1 MKRVGTAFQ
10 ATGTAY
16 AKAGQLEERGVTRG
30 CITESEGLPGQGLNY
45 SYFLSEN
52 KHCFQ
57 DKLMMLSSQILSH
70 IIDGEPCCTS
80 ELPSAPSRSKLLS

>member
-10 ATGTAY
+10 AVGTAY
-16 AKAGQLEERGVTRG
+16 AKARQLEERGVTRG

-57 DKLMMLSSQILSH
+57 DESVVLSSQMLSN
-70 IIDGEPCCTS
+70 IVDGEPGCTS